1 MYQACWLG
9 FGSFGAM
16 AENECSICQD
26 VLDTHSSETVWLRCA
41 HAFHKE
47 CMATFMEVKEWTSE
61 AQVKCPNCRLVGDE
75 PVQAAIVLC
84 QLGIFGIWIEHALI
98 ESKV

>member
-1 MYQACWLG
+1 
-9 FGSFGAM
+9 
-16 AENECSICQD
+16 
-26 VLDTHSSETVWLRCA
+26 
-41 HAFHKE
+41 
-47 CMATFMEVKEWTSE
+47 MATFMEVKGWTAE